1 MVDRVL
7 LTTWRACAEF
17 VEDRGHRAAAQI
29 AFFAVLS
36 FVPLALLLVGA
47 FGTVFDDAEVRARV
61 VSTVFDNVPLAAES
75 DRDRL
80 QQTVNDSLDSAGG
93 LGVVSILLLIA
104 AASGVMGALRHAI
117 NQAWDID
124 ERPPLLQRKALDVA
138 LVLGATTVLALSL
151 SLTATRR
158 AAAVLD
164 DEAYGGWL
172 AALLLEATA
181 ELLPL
186 VFTAAVILFLYRVLP
201 FHRARVRD
209 IWPGALVA
217 AALLGLVRGA
227 LDLYFEQL
235 SDFGALYGSLGA
247 LMALLL
253 FVFAA
258 SNVLVFGA
266 EFASEWTRLP
276 PDEEVRRRVGAA
288 RSRILRRSR

>member
-17 VEDRGHRAAAQI
+17 VEDRGHRDAAQI

-47 FGTVFDDAEVRARV
+47 FGTVFDDVEVRARV

-201 FHRARVRD
+201 FDRPRVRD

-276 PDEEVRRRVGAA
+276 PDEEVHRRVGAA
-288 RSRILRRSR
+288 RRRILRRGR